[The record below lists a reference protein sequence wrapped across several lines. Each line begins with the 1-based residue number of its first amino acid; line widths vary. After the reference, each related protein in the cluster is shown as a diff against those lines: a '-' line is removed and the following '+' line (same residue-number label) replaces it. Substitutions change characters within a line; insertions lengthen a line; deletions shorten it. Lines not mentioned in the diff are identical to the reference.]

1 VFGFVERGLNYKTF
15 YDNLT
20 IIRGALTAT
29 GEHKKADQ
37 SWDNDTTKILTMTV
51 LIMTMLITDFT
62 QKINIFKAINK
73 NSRYK

>member
-1 VFGFVERGLNYKTF
+1 MFGFVERGLNYKTF
-15 YDNLT
+15 YNNLT
-20 IIRGALTAT
+20 ILRGALTAT
-29 GEHKKADQ
+29 GKHKKADR

-73 NSRYK
+73 KQSL

>member
-29 GEHKKADQ
+29 GEHQKPDH
-37 SWDNDTTKILTMTV
+37 SWDNDTTTILAMTL

-62 QKINIFKAINK
+62 
-73 NSRYK
+73 